1 MTTPSNPL
9 AGVWEIPRD
18 HAPGNWAARRISRRC
33 ARVGVPIA
41 PGRLQQIAA
50 GAPCAASELIDL
62 KFALT
67 ATEIQREERLTKFE
81 RRRRCGI
88 QWLIVAGMVLVLLN
102 LLICIAYVVL
112 SMAQHY

>member
-9 AGVWEIPRD
+9 AGVWGIPRD
-18 HAPGNWAARRISRRC
+18 HALGSRAARRISRRC
-33 ARVGVPIA
+33 AGVGVPIA
-41 PGRLQQIAA
+41 PARLQQIAA
-50 GAPCAASELIDL
+50 GAPCVASELTDL

-67 ATEIQREERLTKFE
+67 ATEIQHEERLTKFE

-102 LLICIAYVVL
+102 LLICMAYVVL